1 MKVKDLIENLKSM
14 NPEDEIVLKH
24 LYTDPPIV
32 MKNIRVYKWDGRV
45 YIDGFD
51 KEKKSES

>member
-24 LYTDPPIV
+24 LYTDPPVV
-32 MKNIRVYKWDGRV
+32 MKTIRVYKWDGRV

-51 KEKKSES
+51 QEKPNES

>member
-32 MKNIRVYKWDGRV
+32 MKSIRVYKWEGRV

-51 KEKKSES
+51 KENKNES